1 MRLFGEVLRLAANN
15 GSTSPMGIKR
25 WANLIE
31 NKDID
36 GSGKRVGWRDKNER
50 KAEMDELTH
59 VCRIMGRI

>member
-1 MRLFGEVLRLAANN
+1 
-15 GSTSPMGIKR
+15 MGIKR